1 MGKVKGVAQL
11 RQEADKW
18 FSKYVRYRDSIY
30 RDGERYAD
38 CITCGVEKNIKQLQA
53 GHFVSRRVNKLRFEE
68 TNVNAQCLTK
78 ESNVKMFNGTSKSI
92 AKLKVGEPL
101 WAFNEETFEI
111 ERAHVENVSKFVPD
125 ELYEVELEDGSIFWA
140 TGDHRV
146 VANGKWVYVKDML
159 HSKSTYDILE
169 L

>member
-68 TNVNAQCLTK
+68 TNVNAQCTGCNMFKQGEQYLYAKALDYKYGEGTAENLMSQRHLT
-78 ESNVKMFNGTSKSI
+78 
-92 AKLKVGEPL
+92 
-101 WAFNEETFEI
+101 
-111 ERAHVENVSKFVPD
+111 HKFTND
-125 ELYEVELEDGSIFWA
+125 ELQQIIDDSKTQIKWYEDNKV
-140 TGDHRV
+140 
-146 VANGKWVYVKDML
+146 
-159 HSKSTYDILE
+159 
-169 L
+169 